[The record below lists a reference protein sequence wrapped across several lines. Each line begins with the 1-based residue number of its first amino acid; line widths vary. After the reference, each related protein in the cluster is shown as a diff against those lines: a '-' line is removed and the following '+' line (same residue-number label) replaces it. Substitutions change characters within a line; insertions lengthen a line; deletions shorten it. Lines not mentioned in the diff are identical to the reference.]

1 MLNLLARVT
10 IRPVTPLPVVI
21 NREQIVGTMQKG
33 TTRSGDIAN
42 VSLREMV
49 AHLNVIE
56 ASIDTVGKTGK
67 PEAAL
72 VARDVLSR
80 LELLAFSAARL
91 QIPEMPRVTDALEEL
106 VLALDVRRPRQDAE
120 VSATLRHGVDVLML
134 LTHDKMRRIQ
144 GHPPAE
150 LKPAA
155 DALLDRVDRLI
166 GNRAMIAPPALKIA
180 GL

>member
-1 MLNLLARVT
+1 
-10 IRPVTPLPVVI
+10 
-21 NREQIVGTMQKG
+21 VGSMHRG
-33 TTRSGDIAN
+33 TKPTSDAAD

-56 ASIDTVGKTGK
+56 ASIDTVGKSGG
-67 PEAAL
+67 PDAAL

-91 QIPEMPRVTDALEEL
+91 HIAEMTRVTDALEEL
-106 VLALDVRRPRQDAE
+106 VLALHVRQPRQEAE

-134 LTHDKMRRIQ
+134 LTHDKMRRMQ
-144 GHPPAE
+144 GYPAAE
-150 LKPAA
+150 LRPAA
-155 DALLDRVDRLI
+155 DAVLDRVDRLI
-166 GNRAMIAPPALKIA
+166 GDRTMFAPPSLKVA

>member
-1 MLNLLARVT
+1 
-10 IRPVTPLPVVI
+10 
-21 NREQIVGTMQKG
+21 MQKG
-33 TTRSGDIAN
+33 TTRTGNIAD

-56 ASIDTVGKTGK
+56 ASIDAVGKSGG
-67 PEAAL
+67 PDAAL

-91 QIPEMPRVTDALEEL
+91 HIAEMSRVTDALEEL
-106 VLALDVRRPRQDAE
+106 VLALHMRRPRQDAE
-120 VSATLRHGVDVLML
+120 VTATLRHGVDVLML

-144 GHPPAE
+144 GYPAAE
-150 LKPAA
+150 LRPAA
-155 DALLDRVDRLI
+155 DALLHRVDRLF
-166 GNRAMIAPPALKIA
+166 GDHAMFASPALKVA